1 MDVLAEHLEH
11 YNRSVEEFILP
22 RTLMDCFEYHRRR
35 QMRKAAAAFND
46 NELSWFLQLMNE
58 LRGVAD
64 RKDDFDLL
72 FDPVMYMVDHPAWA
86 APPGVLIELPPLNT
100 AVLDRAEVGSIFQV
114 IAQDEV
120 ARLRTLAESYP
131 DDALIGLANV
141 AAAAFADVQAV
152 ISDRRSAIRYLAVN
166 ASAKLEDY
174 WATDDRPWHE
184 AGDRIVE
191 LPDVVAEQ
199 KEQILRDKAA
209 TTQATVTEADLV
221 CYTEEQIKHFAFNP
235 DKFLLSGKTRHMP
248 LCGSCQGKIAHWIE
262 YVRKIEERM
271 LSERDGWMSQN

>member
-1 MDVLAEHLEH
+1 MDVLAQHLEH
-11 YNRSVEEFILP
+11 YNRSVEGFILP
-22 RTLMDCFEYHRRR
+22 GTLMDCFEYHRRR
-35 QMRKAAAAFND
+35 QMRKAAAAFNN
-46 NELSWFLQLMNE
+46 NELSWFLHMMNE

-100 AVLDRAEVGSIFQV
+100 AVLDRAEVGSIFQA

-120 ARLRTLAESYP
+120 ARLRSLAESYP
-131 DDALIGLANV
+131 DDALIGIANI
-141 AAAAFADVQAV
+141 AAAAFADVHAV
-152 ISDRRSAIRYLAVN
+152 MLDRRSAIRYLAVN

-174 WATDDRPWHE
+174 WAKDDRLWHE
-184 AGDRIVE
+184 AGDRIVK
-191 LPDVVAEQ
+191 LPDVVTEQ
-199 KEQILRDKAA
+199 KEQILREKAA
-209 TTQATVTEADLV
+209 VAQGTVTEADLV

-248 LCGSCQGKIAHWIE
+248 LCGFCQEQIARWIV
-262 YVRKIEERM
+262 YMRKTEERM
-271 LSERDGWMSQN
+271 LSERDAGTSLN

>member
-11 YNRSVEEFILP
+11 YNRSVEGFILP
-22 RTLMDCFEYHRRR
+22 GTLMDCFEYHRRR

-46 NELSWFLQLMNE
+46 NELSWFLHLMNE

-86 APPGVLIELPPLNT
+86 AAPGVLIELPPLNT

-131 DDALIGLANV
+131 EDALIGLANV

-209 TTQATVTEADLV
+209 VAQGTVTEADLV

-271 LSERDGWMSQN
+271 LSERGGRMSQN